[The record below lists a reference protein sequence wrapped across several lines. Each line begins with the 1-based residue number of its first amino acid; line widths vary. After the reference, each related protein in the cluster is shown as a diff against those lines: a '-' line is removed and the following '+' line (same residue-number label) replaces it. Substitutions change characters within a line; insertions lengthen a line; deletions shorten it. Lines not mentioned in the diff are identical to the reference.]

1 MALMSLIKMRVTI
14 LLVLGFES
22 IYSGFELGL
31 RFAITKVI
39 VRISGIIFFVYYL
52 VFRVGTR

>member
-1 MALMSLIKMRVTI
+1 MSLIKMRVTI
-14 LLVLGFES
+14 LLVLGFKS

>member
-1 MALMSLIKMRVTI
+1 MSLIKMRVTI